1 VASKTKPERVLCV
14 AQSFPSLE
22 MLEAAIR
29 ESGYS
34 LLLAFT
40 TDHAVAACVNG
51 KFAAVILD
59 AELVRGEGEAL
70 AEALKL
76 IRPKLPVLLLEHR
89 EDPTRGAVL
98 PKGVDAAVIGRS
110 PAAVVGGLKA
120 LLGKNRTAG
129 TGPIK

>member
-1 VASKTKPERVLCV
+1 MTSKTKPERILCV
-14 AQSFPSLE
+14 AQSFPR
-22 MLEAAIR
+22 LEALEIAVR

-40 TDHAVAACVNG
+40 TDHAVAACVNA

-59 AELVRGEGEAL
+59 AELIRGEGEAL

-76 IRPKLPVLLLEHR
+76 IRPKLPVLLIDHR
-89 EDPTRGAVL
+89 EDPTRRDAL

-110 PAAVVGGLKA
+110 PAAVLGGLKS
-120 LLGKNRTAG
+120 LLGKNQTAG
-129 TGPIK
+129 TGP